1 MSGVFKAHYSKN
13 ATVWGLAISLMIVI
27 PLGVVLYLGRYR
39 PSVFLFFMGT
49 VLALIVGFMIY
60 LTISGRKMNYA
71 LDEDEFRVNFGA
83 MGFKTPYTFIE
94 NVERAHLTLILRLFG
109 GSWPGLHWG
118 LFQAKDVGRVHVYAT
133 KMRGDFVV
141 IKLVNGKKVAI
152 TPEASEAFITKITSW
167 SSRFRTASPR
177 DVEIFE
183 APSKKMVYTQVLM
196 VTVAFLGVL
205 TYLFWIYPSLPEIIP
220 VHFDIN
226 WNPNRWAHKSELFI
240 IAGIAALFPIINAI
254 LVLKFGKYGKGVTT
268 FLGALFILVI
278 ALFFGIVQT
287 ITSMLEI

>member
-1 MSGVFKAHYSKN
+1 
-13 ATVWGLAISLMIVI
+13 MIAI
-27 PLGVVLYLGRYR
+27 PLGVVLYLGRYG

-60 LTISGRKMNYA
+60 LTISGRKMSYA

-83 MGFKTPYTFIE
+83 MGFKAPYTFIE
-94 NVERAHLTLILRLFG
+94 NVERAHLTLSLRLFG

-133 KMRGDFVV
+133 KMKGDFVV

-167 SSRFRTASPR
+167 SSRFGIASPR

-196 VTVAFLGVL
+196 VTVAFLTFL

-254 LVLKFGKYGKGVTT
+254 LVVKFGKYGKGVTI

-287 ITSMLEI
+287 ITSML